1 MITMTITS
9 STIKT
14 VISFQK
20 VVDWNPGKKI
30 SVVVGGE
37 TKVYKS
43 EAICQVS
50 VFNVANCPSFIVRS
64 IHPSLTVPRTWP
76 T

>member
-1 MITMTITS
+1 M
-9 STIKT
+9 
-14 VISFQK
+14 
-20 VVDWNPGKKI
+20 VDWNPGKKI

-50 VFNVANCPSFIVRS
+50 VFTVANCPSFIARS
-64 IHPSLTVPRTWP
+64 IHPSLTVPRTWL